1 VKTTA
6 VLAALAATTLLAT
19 PAHAQEVQVKLGTL
33 APVGSS
39 WHELLK
45 ELAERWAQASG
56 GKVKLRVYAGG
67 SQGNEGEMIRKMA
80 VGQLQGAAVTSVGL
94 HDIAKEPQALA
105 TPLMFDT
112 PDEVQAALAKLEP
125 KLDALLEKKG
135 YVALTWGV
143 IGSLKLFCTKPYGT
157 PAEIEGAKIFV
168 WEGDPGSVQA
178 WKAAGFTPVVL
189 SSTDVVTSLQTGMIS
204 CIPNVPIYVL
214 TARLFEKAP
223 YMIDVSWGW
232 LVGATVVRKDAWEK
246 IPADLRPKLA
256 EIARELGKRVDAEV
270 LRLNTDAVAAM
281 KKQGLNV
288 VEVDPVPWR
297 KLAEQSWPVVR
308 GKVVPEAFFDEV
320 KAVRDANRAASRKK

>member
-1 VKTTA
+1 LRKTT
-6 VLAALAATTLLAT
+6 LAAVAAALSLAA
-19 PAHAQEVQVKLGTL
+19 PAGAQEVQIKLGTL

-45 ELAERWAQASG
+45 ELAERWGQASG

-67 SQGNEGEMIRKMA
+67 TQGSEGEMIRKMA
-80 VGQLQGAAVTSVGL
+80 VGQLQGGAVTSVGL
-94 HDIAKEPQALA
+94 HDISPEPQGLA
-105 TPLMFDT
+105 TPLMFET

-143 IGSLKLFCTKPYGT
+143 IGAIKLFCTKAYRT
-157 PAEIEGAKIFV
+157 PAEAEGAKIFV

-204 CIPNVPIYVL
+204 CIPNIPLYVL

-223 YMIDVSWGW
+223 YMIDVPWGW
-232 LVGATVVRKDAWEK
+232 LVGSTVIRKDAWEK

-256 EIARELGKRVDAEV
+256 EIARELGRKVDAEV
-270 LRLNTDAVAAM
+270 ARLNTDAVAAM
-281 KKQGLNV
+281 RKQGLNV
-288 VEVDPVPWR
+288 VEVDAGPWR

-320 KAVRDANRAASRKK
+320 KAVRDANRAARKKK

>member
-1 VKTTA
+1 VRKT
-6 VLAALAATTLLAT
+6 ALAAVAAALSLAA
-19 PAHAQEVQVKLGTL
+19 PAGAQEVQIKLGTL

-45 ELAERWAQASG
+45 ELAERWGQASG

-67 SQGNEGEMIRKMA
+67 TQGSEGEMIRKMA
-80 VGQLQGAAVTSVGL
+80 VGQLQGGAVTSVGL
-94 HDIAKEPQALA
+94 HDISPEPQGLA
-105 TPLMFDT
+105 TPLMFET

-125 KLDALLEKKG
+125 KLDALLLKKG

-143 IGSLKLFCTKPYGT
+143 IGSIKLFCTKAYRT
-157 PAEIEGAKIFV
+157 PAEAEGAKIFV

-204 CIPNVPIYVL
+204 CIPNIPLYVL

-223 YMIDVSWGW
+223 YMIDVPWGW
-232 LVGATVVRKDAWEK
+232 LVGSTVIRKDAWEK

-256 EIARELGKRVDAEV
+256 EIARELGRKVDAEV
-270 LRLNTDAVAAM
+270 ARLNTDAVAAM
-281 KKQGLNV
+281 RKQGLNV
-288 VEVDPVPWR
+288 VEVDAGPWR

-320 KAVRDANRAASRKK
+320 KAVRDANRAAAKKK